1 MVLRSILYFRVA
13 HFSFVGNG
21 IVVFVPQLLGRMML
35 EMGIIMSN
43 KTNDVEFWPAEPK
56 TRVDPSTHTRPSFS
70 LEILSG
76 QFRLQRTNTFSLLPL
91 SAFKKTQSFFLSASP
106 PPSFSAFLPLLVNM

>member
-1 MVLRSILYFRVA
+1 MVLRSFLYFRVA

-21 IVVFVPQLLGRMML
+21 IVVFVPQLLGHMML

-43 KTNDVEFWPAEPK
+43 KTNDVEFWPTEPK

-76 QFRLQRTNTFSLLPL
+76 HFRLQRTNTSAPTFCLPGNAKLLP
-91 SAFKKTQSFFLSASP
+91 F
-106 PPSFSAFLPLLVNM
+106 SFSSSFLFSGK